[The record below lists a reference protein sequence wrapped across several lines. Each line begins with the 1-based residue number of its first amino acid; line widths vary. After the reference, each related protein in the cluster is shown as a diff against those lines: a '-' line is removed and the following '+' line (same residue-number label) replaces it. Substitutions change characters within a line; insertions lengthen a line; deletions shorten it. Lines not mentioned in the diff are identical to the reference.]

1 MMKLLLFVLLPLL
14 LLIGA
19 AGGAFMTG
27 MIPGLSPASLFG
39 GGGGMADDPKELMP
53 PPSYSQAPLGSAFY
67 TLEEFVVNVR
77 TKRSY
82 PVFLLTS
89 ITVETVDESVR
100 AEVAAAEPRIR
111 DAMIVFLSSL
121 TPIQL
126 NGYDGIQ
133 RVRTGAWRILNTYL
147 DPGLL
152 VNVQVA
158 KLTVK

>member
-1 MMKLLLFVLLPLL
+1 MMKLLLFIVLPLL

-27 MIPGLSPASLFG
+27 MIPGLSPAMLFG
-39 GGGGMADDPKELMP
+39 GGDEMTDPKDMVP
-53 PPSYSQAPLGSAFY
+53 PPSSQRAPLGTDFY

-82 PVFLLTS
+82 PVFLLAS
-89 ITVETVDESVR
+89 ITVETADETVRVDLGLV
-100 AEVAAAEPRIR
+100 EPRIR
-111 DAMIVFLSSL
+111 DAMIVFLSGL
-121 TPIQL
+121 TPAEL

-147 DPGLL
+147 DRDLL
-152 VNVQVA
+152 VNVQVG